1 VQEELFHE
9 DINAALN
16 HVIAA
21 IGGMKAVGVELW
33 PSLSADK
40 AGRKVADCLNSDR
53 AQQFHPDELIWI
65 LSEARKKG
73 VHSAMAFITGECGY
87 ADPVPVEPEDE
98 AAKLQREF
106 IAAQAQMTQ
115 MLKRMEKLNLPV
127 VRGVA

>member
-1 VQEELFHE
+1 MQEELFHE
-9 DINAALN
+9 DIYAALS
-16 HVIAA
+16 HVISA
-21 IGGMKAVGVELW
+21 IGGAKHVGVELW

-53 AQQFHPDELIWI
+53 AQQFHPDELVWI

-73 VHSAMAFITGECGY
+73 VHSAMAFITTECGY
-87 ADPVPVEPEDE
+87 ADPTPVEPEDE

-115 MLKRMEKLNLPV
+115 MLKRMEKLNLPTLQRV
-127 VRGVA
+127 S